1 MVSVNVESSWGSF
14 VFSELPSSMWFHHS
28 VHGQQLVLVKT
39 FNYIKIVKRFAG
51 DGIALFE
58 DYC

>member
-1 MVSVNVESSWGSF
+1 MRVLCLFRTTLIHVI
-14 VFSELPSSMWFHHS
+14 LPS